1 MKKRVSL
8 LIGKER
14 PDLQRPQMEL
24 EALTLLLAPRPQGS
38 YALLIGPQAV
48 HDLAL
53 YLAGCLL
60 IKGLR
65 AIYIDAANAFDPY
78 LLSRLAQRAGKSPRG
93 PLSRVFVSR
102 AFTCHQLETLILE
115 DLGEELSRRPVDFLL
130 VSGLP
135 TLFFDEAVP
144 FGEAKRI
151 FLEIIS
157 RLRGLAH
164 QGLPL
169 LVTHDDSYP
178 GPRRRPLL
186 VPLIKAAEVVAR
198 IEKGEGGLEVSL
210 EKPVDLERKRITV
223 PEEGLS
229 DIIRWR

>member
-8 LIGKER
+8 SIGKER
-14 PDLQRPQMEL
+14 PELQRSQMEL
-24 EALTLLLAPRPQGS
+24 EGLTLLLAPRPQGS

-53 YLAGCLL
+53 YLAGRLL

-65 AIYIDAANAFDPY
+65 ALYIDAVNAFDPY
-78 LLSRLAQRAGKSPRG
+78 LLSRLAQRAGKG
-93 PLSRVFVSR
+93 PKEALSRVFVSR
-102 AFTCHQLETLILE
+102 AFTCHQLETLVLE
-115 DLGEELSRRPVDFLL
+115 GLGEELSRRHVDFLL

-135 TLFFDEAVP
+135 TLFFDDSVP
-144 FGEAKRI
+144 FGEAKSI
-151 FLEIIS
+151 FLEIVS
-157 RLRGLAH
+157 KLRGLAY
-164 QGLPL
+164 QGLPIL
-169 LVTHDDSYP
+169 ITHEDSYL

-210 EKPVDLERKRITV
+210 GKPVDLERRHITV